1 MGMGWNGFGVA
12 HIVRDNPQTSVM
24 DHLSHGA
31 DTFCGDHVEE
41 R

>member
-12 HIVRDNPQTSVM
+12 HIVGNNLETSVV

-31 DTFCGDHVEE
+31 STLHSDNVEE